1 MSSFIWLQQTARRV
15 RQLLKAGVAQIMH
28 VNELIE
34 NPAALQEY
42 NMLLIPGGFS
52 FGDDLGSGEV
62 LAINSSLD

>member
-1 MSSFIWLQQTARRV
+1 
-15 RQLLKAGVAQIMH
+15 MH

-52 FGDDLGSGEV
+52 FGDDLGSGKVPSE
-62 LAINSSLD
+62 